1 MKQMKNLDEQLVR
14 QLSEQRDEKHRFGYY
29 YAVGRSE
36 SVLQKFKE
44 QAFGLAPFFLF
55 AKREWSADMRCR
67 TCTVCR
73 VMLE

>member
-44 QAFGLAPFFLF
+44 QAFGLAPLF
-55 AKREWSADMRCR
+55 
-67 TCTVCR
+67 VCKER
-73 VMLE
+73 MQRRHALPHLHRLPRYA

>member
-1 MKQMKNLDEQLVR
+1 MKQLKNLDEQLVR

-44 QAFGLAPFFLF
+44 QAFGLAPFLF
-55 AKREWSADMRCR
+55 VCKERMKRRHALPHLHRLPR
-67 TCTVCR
+67 YA
-73 VMLE
+73 